1 MIANLMMY
9 ARPELT
15 EAHDQYWRL
24 IRSELAAR
32 GIDSPENLAQEAD
45 EFRVWTAPD
54 LVLSQTC
61 GMPYRLWLHDKVTLI
76 GTPDFG
82 LEGCPPGYYRSAL
95 VVRADD
101 ARIGVQDFAQSVFAY
116 NQTFSQSG
124 YAAPYNHLK
133 PRGVWFENQVQS
145 HGHLMSARAVA
156 EGRAD
161 IAALDA
167 VSWSLMQRY
176 EDFARKLRVLDW
188 TAPTPGLPYIA
199 AAGAD
204 RQATFDAVAAAIA
217 GLEDETR
224 SALGLHG
231 LVDIPSEAYLSIPN
245 PDPPFEVG
253 SMPGT

>member
-1 MIANLMMY
+1 MIANPDDVCP
-9 ARPELT
+9 PELT
-15 EAHDQYWRL
+15 RAHNRYWQL

-32 GIDSPENLAQEAD
+32 GIDSPKILAQEAE
-45 EFRVWTAPD
+45 EFQVWTAPD

-95 VVRADD
+95 VVRAEDMRER
-101 ARIGVQDFAQSVFAY
+101 AENYAHAVFAF

-133 PRGVWFENQVQS
+133 PRGIWFENQVQS

-167 VSWSLMQRY
+167 VSWRLMQCH
-176 EDFARKLRVLDW
+176 EGFAQGLRVLEW
-188 TAPTPGLPYIA
+188 TAPTPALPYIA
-199 AAGAD
+199 AAGAN
-204 RQATFDAVAAAIA
+204 RQAIFDAIAAAIA
-217 GLEDETR
+217 RLDDKTR

-231 LVDIPSEAYLSIPN
+231 LVDIPAEAYLSIPN
-245 PDPPFEVG
+245 PEPPIEIG
-253 SMPGT
+253 PMPGT